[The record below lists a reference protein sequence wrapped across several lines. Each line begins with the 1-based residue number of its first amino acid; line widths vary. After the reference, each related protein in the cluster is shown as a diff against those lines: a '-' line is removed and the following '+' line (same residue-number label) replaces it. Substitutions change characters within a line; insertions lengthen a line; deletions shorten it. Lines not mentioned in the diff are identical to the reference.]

1 MTAVTLSQIS
11 RLLKYR
17 AFKKFSG
24 QARRGFLSIKNRYA
38 ALTKPEKLPLN
49 IKKKYGL
56 WMFR

>member
-56 WMFR
+56 